1 MKCDIS
7 VKLNK
12 GQRLASVKPYGALST
27 IKMLTVN
34 EVFDPVKFVT
44 KPGKPATIKKVISSN
59 GEKAVIKSAVLTNT
73 NNMDLSKVT
82 RLFGEPV
89 ISKFISGIGTTTDI
103 LKDVNDHFGNNGQ
116 INSSNVGD
124 FTQVIIEDGDF
135 DNTVDGDRDYF
146 VIDEDLISKVRELA
160 ERSEKLTDEAFD
172 KYLKTFIMS
181 ALQRG
186 YSIHAKVP
194 IDTAVIGRAINS
206 FKALNAG
213 SNVRYAS
220 KIQSSQF
227 GETISDTESFLDTVD
242 SVESDTKP
250 FSERTDNDTLNYFL
264 TKEERTLM
272 NKFKGIPKASKAF
285 IAGNVA
291 KSFSNLI
298 PNLKVRVMTTAEIA
312 EDFNDAFASQKG
324 FIIGGEIVINL
335 DTFTPDTMFH
345 EFGHFYMK
353 WLDTYNPQLKKDIM
367 REIHSKFPDAI
378 EYYRKLYEDT
388 GIDFSED
395 EIMEE
400 VFVNKIGLDGFKGLS
415 KIIDLD
421 EIRASEKTYGNIT
434 RKMQNYKPEM
444 EGFDI
449 SPFSEGSDIYFAT
462 DEDIKNNKHLT
473 SIAIDTIEI
482 PTDHDDHFSSLFRPD
497 DSKPGSIAVGPHQN
511 FDALTGEQYARN
523 LEEAA
528 AAYEYFL
535 INGVDDVLIE
545 KYNLSKDTIKKLD
558 RQHDFIVSKLGTD
571 VFSLPILSES
581 KDKDASVSFADILFD
596 FNAQYLEL
604 LDISKGSLEDASGEK
619 KTTFTY
625 KGNSIEVDYKLG
637 TEQQMAL
644 KAAIDHAVSNKGN
657 KSFTIQGSAGTGKT
671 TIIKFMHRYLAKYHS
686 DINITYAS
694 PTHSANV
701 TLAESLIE
709 EGVRNYPAT
718 TQSMVK
724 QIRGFYEGR
733 DYKTPKGALTHKPSG
748 IYVIDESSMLSEDDI
763 FWLKLHYG
771 GFTKEEVMALP
782 GEYRAHFFID
792 TRKEANMGKT
802 EFALYQRYATEN
814 VTLED
819 GSKGL
824 YIDTRNEAARLLF
837 LGDSAQLPSVSDN
850 PVLSSVFDTDTKVTL
865 NKVYRTGASDLLKL
879 LNIIR
884 KDTKFKSYF
893 VENVDG
899 SIKFIGDKRAMFE
912 TFIEIYKTDS
922 AGTAMMTYKNEEVA
936 KFNREAK
943 LAIDGHRFIQPGSTI
958 IGYGGNGRKKV
969 VVGANEDFDSVPN
982 SLVYKVQTA
991 KIIAIQRYSRISGA
1005 SKFITIGIT
1014 SKSDN
1019 LQRLQDRGMNNL
1031 KPVISTS
1038 ILPLSMESSIT
1049 HEGVTE
1055 EIIKKNKEA
1064 LSKAIHKIQLE
1075 VSTKPYNDQEFHM
1088 KMAIGELLQ
1097 GVDVTENVVVDAY
1110 SGDFFFGTLEDA
1122 YKNAGGNF
1130 VSFVELKKGVDYNFA
1145 ITVNKAQ
1152 GKGMNNP
1159 FFDLESIK
1167 NVPDKIIRDKKG
1179 RAVGS
1184 LRKSLEYVA
1193 LSRAIEH
1200 IYVYGDKN
1208 TTFSNTIDAEKM
1220 ALNTENAKKTVA
1232 EMADSIQ
1239 EFTSNFVKT
1248 LLGVTEVPPKYET
1261 LGTNFSISDMLNDV
1275 MENGTTKSTFVDD
1288 GDIDEAMEH
1297 MSKFSVQKAN
1307 IREVSNGLVN
1317 RGFIKTA
1324 PDGSIILLDSHGN
1337 MVDENGN
1344 FSGKPLKIK
1353 SLDSL
1358 ENLKRIA
1365 KYLDKMKHH
1374 AEILFDVG
1382 AKPLDVVEDVVNFS
1396 NSIGKNGKGRYVLDG
1411 VELEGTTRLISEKF
1425 SSPFD
1430 IEEAAKKKVFYDTKT
1445 KLKKRYKKKGMT
1457 PDEAE
1462 NKAIQVAGEYIGSR
1476 RSKDAEEEVK
1486 KIYEFKRT
1494 EGTFLHNINEL
1505 YVLALNYSQEIDYG
1519 SGNKKSLT
1527 HFSEYIKKAIISGDK
1542 VALQKYFAKYFFNYL
1557 GDQQE
1562 TPQYKQFRKAYEF
1575 VFNNVLTEDS
1585 GMLKDLLDNLEGFFK
1600 ENIFKGIKGPVK
1612 MLPEVVIGDK
1622 ELGRV
1627 GIIDL
1632 LVIDGDGALYIFDY
1646 KTKEKGKLD
1655 SWSYNK
1661 GSVRMLDEM
1670 GAYNDNAMM
1679 KASIQASVYKYIL
1692 ERRGFKVKGI
1702 AVAYIEADI
1711 RGTDED
1717 KVFADKTKL
1726 RYEVKRIFKTHLKD
1740 VTADVAAYF
1749 RRVGIIKE
1757 DDNISNDAAEITAL
1771 SIKGAGGVDVNTPK
1785 NIDATAEKIYSKAVN
1800 GGKGKGGNYEKI
1812 ANKFGF
1818 AGKKAMSGLEVI
1830 LPGNIRYTIPEN
1842 IRSKED
1848 RIAHIKDILVNRK
1861 DVAFV
1866 ETNFEDVYYSLD
1878 RSEKYSKK
1886 VLGSRDEEKTFQ
1898 NLLHGIDSTTHE
1910 FVKFS
1915 SNVNYGVDFKGVSF
1929 LKNKITGEVRI
1940 ISLNYDDKKF
1950 IKFREG
1956 HFNILGNYISTRKLK
1971 AKYPELDNLKN
1982 TNYNLRLLKVGLMA
1996 LRAKQLDPD
2005 FKVSHVL
2012 MNRDIHGD
2020 NKMPIKI
2027 DMLQLMALTK
2037 AFLTEAKAA
2046 GEVLPVFFEEALAN
2060 PDIFNPDAY
2069 VPDPVAAIS
2078 DYIGSIGSN
2087 RNVFNDVFKTKT
2099 ARKRA
2104 NALKK
2109 VIDNYDERRDYKVL
2123 LHALQELQ
2131 HSLEGN
2137 FNSFEQKLQSDIWTV
2152 ISNSILF
2159 VQGFNYTVN
2168 PKNTSIVQKF
2178 FFTPSTVS
2186 NKYMADFNRQITEGR
2201 AGMSA
2206 EFIAF
2211 KTEFNN
2217 LIQALADEK
2226 GISIDV
2232 MSSSL
2237 YKSSRKDVLKSLF
2250 VDPENKDKKKAFL
2263 LKAESDTNSK
2273 AEKAL
2278 IRFINKSLKDFSKRS
2293 ISRKSIDIKQ
2303 GWLPLV
2309 KKSRMSRRS
2318 DTNFFNNALDS
2329 IKNTFSGGESL
2340 KNDIDSSDNYEKEFY
2355 VTNPFDSQLPSKN
2368 EDVDDQFNY
2377 ARRKQLGLDE
2387 FMDPLVEERDSFND
2401 IEDNIENMIDS
2412 FAVAALNVIHFKDI
2426 SAFGRSMF
2434 YNIHREKGL
2443 TGENYDNV
2451 IDVLTI
2457 IQKKNIKNKESD
2469 DNNVVGEVFNT
2480 MATTAVIAGSIKQIL
2495 LEAFTN
2501 PLITADNWL
2510 SDKLYGTL
2518 FGGQREF
2525 SSSSYRKAFNI
2536 ISNPVG
2542 GKDKKLAEA
2551 IDLFYGFS
2559 NSDSR
2564 QMQEMMK
2571 MLEGKSIFQSKHLM
2585 YLNKLFLES
2594 WQKITMVAY
2603 MIEQGSF
2610 YAHSIDRNG
2619 MLIYDVKKDKRFYGG
2634 KDKLMQDKV
2643 REATKLKLSKEY
2655 GGLTGMPGDAYED
2668 RQINKAYTVYDINYL
2683 KEKLVELY
2691 SSLDNSSKSMSIYY
2705 TWMAFINKMRTWIFA
2720 KMSRYFKK
2728 PVTAEENASLSRLER
2743 VDDPDAEG
2751 GYRMEW
2757 RGQAAEG
2764 ILYSVFGI
2772 TRMFKEEGFKA
2783 LKSKNLTEVQKKNMS
2798 KLMADMFIGVV
2809 LSAAVWGMFKGLGD
2823 DDETMTETEQMFYD
2837 RFQMATGDVFMP
2849 KSLFDMAAGRG
2860 SLFIG
2865 ISIITEA
2872 MHKALDAV
2880 AMTGAATT
2888 NPELDIEDVG
2898 AAYWQA
2904 ASAFYGPFKSID
2916 VGINYVDSLE
2926 E

>member
-12 GQRLASVKPYGALST
+12 GQKLASVKPYGALST

-34 EVFDPVKFVT
+34 ESFDPVNFVM
-44 KPGKPATIKKVISSN
+44 KPGKPATIKKVLSIH
-59 GEKAVIKSAVLTNT
+59 GEKAIIKSAVLTNT
-73 NNMDLSKVT
+73 TNMDLSKVN
-82 RLFGEPV
+82 RLFGEPAV
-89 ISKFISGIGTTTDI
+89 TTFIRSIGADIDI
-103 LKDVNDHFGNNGQ
+103 LDNVNAHFGGKNKVS
-116 INSSNVGD
+116 SSNVGD
-124 FTQVIIEDGDF
+124 ITQVIIEDADF
-135 DNTVDGDRDYF
+135 NNTLDGDRDYF
-146 VIDEDLISKVRELA
+146 VIDKELISKVRDLA
-160 ERSEKLTDEAFD
+160 EKHEGPSMLAFD
-172 KYLKTFIMS
+172 KYITTFMMS

-194 IDTAVIGRAINS
+194 VDTAMIGKAISS
-206 FKALNAG
+206 FKSFNAG
-213 SNVRYAS
+213 INVRYAS
-220 KIQSSQF
+220 KLQTSQF
-227 GETISDTESFLDTVD
+227 GETISDTEAFLETVD
-242 SVESDTKP
+242 APKSDTKP
-250 FSERTDNDTLNYFL
+250 FKEKDDNESLNYLL

-272 NKFKGIPKASKAF
+272 NKFKEIPKASKAF

-291 KSFSNLI
+291 KAFSDII
-298 PNLKVRVMTTAEIA
+298 PNLKVSLMTTNEIA
-312 EDFNDAFASQKG
+312 EEYNDAFASQKG

-353 WLDTYNPQLKKDIM
+353 WLDTYNPELKKDIIN
-367 REIHSKFPDAI
+367 EIKTKFPEAI
-378 EYYRKLYEDT
+378 EHYRKLYEDT
-388 GIDFSED
+388 GIEFSED
-395 EIMEE
+395 EIIEE
-400 VFVNKIGLDGFKGLS
+400 VFVNKIGLDGFKGIS

-421 EIRASEKTYGNIT
+421 EIRSSDKTYRSIT
-434 RKMQNYKPEM
+434 KEMRGYKPEM
-444 EGFDI
+444 EGFNA
-449 SPFSEGSDIYFAT
+449 SPFSDGSDIYFAT
-462 DEDIKNNKHLT
+462 SEDIRNNKYLT

-482 PTDHDDHFSSLFRPD
+482 PTDHDDHFSSIFRPD
-497 DSKPGSIAVGPHQN
+497 GSKPGSIAVGPYQN
-511 FDALTGEQYARN
+511 FDTLTEDQYARN
-523 LEEAA
+523 LEEAVN
-528 AAYEYFL
+528 AYEHFL
-535 INGVDDVLIE
+535 INGVDAILIE
-545 KYNLSKDTIKKLD
+545 KYNLSKSTIKKLD
-558 RQHDFIVSKLGTD
+558 RQHEFIVSRLGTD
-571 VFSLPILSES
+571 TFSLPILSEE
-581 KDKDASVSFADILFD
+581 KDKDASASFADTLFD
-596 FNAQYLEL
+596 FNAQYFEMM
-604 LDISKGSLEDASGEK
+604 DISMGKLENDNGDK
-619 KTTFTY
+619 KHTFTY
-625 KGNSIEVDYKLG
+625 KGNAIEVEYSLG
-637 TEQQMAL
+637 TEQQTAL
-644 KAAIDHAVSNKGN
+644 KAAIDHAVSKKGH

-686 DINITYAS
+686 DVNITYAS

-701 TLAESLIE
+701 TLAESLIN
-709 EGVRNYPAT
+709 EGVMNYPAT

-724 QIRGFYEGR
+724 QIRGYHEGR
-733 DYKTPKGALTHKPSG
+733 EYKTPKGALTSKPSG

-763 FWLKLHYG
+763 FWLQLHYG

-782 GEYRAHFFID
+782 EEYRAHFFID
-792 TRKEANMGKT
+792 SRKEADMSET
-802 EFALYQRYATEN
+802 EYALYRRYKTEN
-814 VTLED
+814 VILED
-819 GSKGL
+819 GSKGTYL
-824 YIDTRNEAARLLF
+824 DTRNENARILF
-837 LGDSAQLPSVSDN
+837 LGDSAQLPSISDN
-850 PVLSSVFDTDTKVTL
+850 PTLSSIFDTDAKVTL

-884 KDTKFKSYF
+884 KDTRFKSYF

-912 TFIEIYKTDS
+912 TFIEVYKADPS
-922 AGTAMMTYKNEEVA
+922 GTIMMTYKNEDVTE
-936 KFNREAK
+936 FNREAK
-943 LAIDGHRFIQPGSTI
+943 LSLDGHRFIQPGSTV
-958 IGYGGNGRKKV
+958 IGYGGNGRKGV
-969 VVGANEDFDSVPN
+969 VVGANDSFDSLPN
-982 SLVYKVQTA
+982 SLVYKVEKAQV
-991 KIIAIQRYSRISGA
+991 IAIQRHSRIAGT
-1005 SKFITIGIT
+1005 SKFITINIT

-1019 LQRLQDRGMNNL
+1019 LQRLQDRGMTHL
-1031 KPVISTS
+1031 KPRILTN
-1038 ILPLSMESSIT
+1038 ILPLSMDASIT
-1049 HEGVTE
+1049 HEGITE
-1055 EIIKKNKEA
+1055 DIIKKNKEA
-1064 LSKAIHKIQLE
+1064 LSKALHKIYLD
-1075 VSTKPYNDQEFHM
+1075 VSNRPYNDQKFYM
-1088 KMAIGELLQ
+1088 QMAISELLQ
-1097 GVDVTENVVVDAY
+1097 GVDVTENVFVDVY
-1110 SGDFFFGTLEDA
+1110 SGDFYFGTEEEA
-1122 YKNAGGNF
+1122 YKKAGGNF
-1130 VSFVELKKGVDYNFA
+1130 VQFVKISKGIDYNFA
-1145 ITVNKAQ
+1145 VTVNKAQ
-1152 GKGMNNP
+1152 GKSINNP
-1159 FFDLESIK
+1159 FFDLESVR
-1167 NVPDKIIRDKKG
+1167 NVPDKIIVDRNGK
-1179 RAVGS
+1179 AVGS

-1193 LSRAIEH
+1193 LSRAIDH
-1200 IYVYGDKN
+1200 IYVYGDKEA
-1208 TTFSNTIDAEKM
+1208 TFSDTLDAEKIS
-1220 ALNTENAKKTVA
+1220 LNTEKAKKTVA

-1239 EFTSNFVKT
+1239 EFTGDFVKT
-1248 LLGVTEVPPKYET
+1248 LLGVSEIPPKYSAV
-1261 LGTNFSISDMLNDV
+1261 GTNFSITDMIGDV
-1275 MENGTTKSTFVDD
+1275 MAHGTTASSLIED
-1288 GDIDEAMEH
+1288 GDIDEAMVH

-1307 IREVSNGLVN
+1307 IREVANGLMN
-1317 RGFIKTA
+1317 RGFIKKTPSGA
-1324 PDGSIILLDSHGN
+1324 IILLDSYGN
-1337 MVDENGN
+1337 MVDENGE

-1353 SLDSL
+1353 SLESL
-1358 ENLKRIA
+1358 KDIKRISN
-1365 KYLDKMKHH
+1365 YLDKMKHH

-1382 AKPLDVVEDVVNFS
+1382 AKPLDVVEDIVNFS
-1396 NSIGKNGKGRYVLDG
+1396 NSIGKNSKRRYELDG
-1411 VELEGTTRLISEKF
+1411 VELSGTTKLISDKF

-1430 IEEAAKKKVFYDTKT
+1430 IDEAAKKKVFYDTKK
-1445 KLKKRYKKKGMT
+1445 KLKKRYIKKGMT

-1476 RSKDAEEEVK
+1476 RSKDAEEDVK

-1519 SGNKKSLT
+1519 GDKKKDLN
-1527 HFSEYIKKAIISGDK
+1527 HFSEHIKNAIISGDR
-1542 VALQKYFAKYFFNYL
+1542 VALQKYFTKYFFNHL
-1557 GDQQE
+1557 GNQQD

-1575 VFNNVLTEDS
+1575 VFNNVLQEDS
-1585 GMLKDLLDNLEGFFK
+1585 GMIKDLLDNLEGFFQD
-1600 ENIFKGIKGPVK
+1600 NIFKGIKGPIK
-1612 MLPEVVIGDK
+1612 LLPEVVIGDK
-1622 ELGRV
+1622 ELGIV

-1632 LVIDGDGALYIFDY
+1632 LVIDGDGDVYIFDY
-1646 KTKEKGKLD
+1646 KTKEKGKMD
-1655 SWSYNK
+1655 SWAYNK

-1679 KASIQASVYKYIL
+1679 KASVQASIYKYIL

-1702 AVAYIEADI
+1702 AVAYIEANI
-1711 RGTDED
+1711 RGEDED

-1726 RYEVKRIFKTHLKD
+1726 RYEVKKIFKTHLKD

-1749 RRVGIIKE
+1749 RRMGIVKE
-1757 DDNISNDAAEITAL
+1757 DEQLTNDAAEITAL
-1771 SIKGAGGVDVNTPK
+1771 AIKGAGGVDVNTPN
-1785 NIDATAEKIYSKAVN
+1785 NIDATAENIYNKAVN
-1800 GGKGKGGNYEKI
+1800 GGKTRGGNYEKI

-1818 AGKKAMSGLEVI
+1818 AGNRAMSGLEVI
-1830 LPGNIRYTIPEN
+1830 LPGNIKYTIPDTVKT
-1842 IRSKED
+1842 KED
-1848 RIAHIKDILVNRK
+1848 RIAHIKDILINRK
-1861 DVAFV
+1861 DVSFV

-1878 RSEKYSKK
+1878 RSDSHSKK

-1898 NLLHGIDSTTHE
+1898 NLLNGIDSTTHE

-1956 HFNILGNYISTRKLK
+1956 HFNILGNYMSTRKLK
-1971 AKYPELDNLKN
+1971 AKYPELTNLKN

-2012 MNRDIHGD
+2012 MNREIHGD

-2046 GEVLPVFFEEALAN
+2046 GEVLPSFFEEALIN

-2069 VPDPVAAIS
+2069 VPDPVMAIS

-2087 RNVFNDVFKTKT
+2087 RNVFNDVFRTKT

-2104 NALKK
+2104 RKLKA
-2109 VIDNYDERRDYKVL
+2109 VIDEYDERRDYKAL

-2152 ISNSILF
+2152 LSNSILF

-2206 EFIAF
+2206 EFIEF

-2226 GISIDV
+2226 GVSIDV

-2237 YKSSRKDVLKSLF
+2237 YKSSRKDLMKSLF

-2273 AEKAL
+2273 AEKDL
-2278 IRFINKSLKDFSKRS
+2278 IRFINKSLKDFSSRS

-2303 GWLPLV
+2303 GWLPLIV
-2309 KKSRMSRRS
+2309 KSRLSKRS
-2318 DTNFFNNALDS
+2318 DSNFFNNAIES

-2340 KNDIDSSDNYEKEFY
+2340 KNDIDNSDNYEKEFY

-2368 EDVDDQFNY
+2368 DDVDDQFNY
-2377 ARRKQLGLDE
+2377 ARRKQLGIDE
-2387 FMDPLVEERDSFND
+2387 FMDPLVSERDSFED
-2401 IEDNIENMIDS
+2401 IEDSIENMIDA

-2426 SAFGRSMF
+2426 SAFGRAMF

-2451 IDVLTI
+2451 IDVITI

-2469 DNNVVGEVFNT
+2469 DSNVVGEVFNK

-2525 SSSSYRKAFNI
+2525 SSTSYRKAFNI
-2536 ISNPVG
+2536 ISNPAG

-2564 QMQEMMK
+2564 QMQNMMK

-2619 MLIYDVKKDKRFYGG
+2619 MLIYDAKKDKRFYGG
-2634 KDKLMQDKV
+2634 KDKLMQEKV
-2643 REATKLKLSKEY
+2643 REATKLKMAKEY
-2655 GGLTGMPGDAYED
+2655 GGLTGTPGDAYED
-2668 RQINKAYTVYDINYL
+2668 REINKAYTVYDINYL

-2764 ILYSVFGI
+2764 ILFSIFGI
-2772 TRMFKEEGFKA
+2772 TRMFREEGFKA
-2783 LKSKNLTEVQKKNMS
+2783 LRSKNLTEVQKKNMS
-2798 KLMADMFIGVV
+2798 KLMADMMIGIV

-2823 DDETMTETEQMFYD
+2823 DDDKMTETEQMLYN

-2865 ISIITEA
+2865 ISIISEA

-2916 VGINYVDSLE
+2916 VSINYLDEIE